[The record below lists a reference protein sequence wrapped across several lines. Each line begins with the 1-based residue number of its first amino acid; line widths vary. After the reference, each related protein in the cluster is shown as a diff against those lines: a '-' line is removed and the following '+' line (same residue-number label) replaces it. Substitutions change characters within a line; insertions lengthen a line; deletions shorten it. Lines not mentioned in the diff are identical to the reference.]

1 MREQTFQ
8 RLLKPHSCGASWRD
22 KKLPAGGTQPK
33 VSTGLSIKR
42 PHTKHFFLQLP
53 RAEKIRL
60 ISGTVLGYQAHCF
73 LENYSIR
80 PLSFSSS
87 SMSVPRVFLTR
98 SFSISFSPKDRGAW
112 EMGFLS
118 MA

>member
-22 KKLPAGGTQPK
+22 KKLPAGGAQPK
-33 VSTGLSIKR
+33 VSIGLSMKR
-42 PHTKHFFLQLP
+42 PRTKHFCLQLP
-53 RAEKIRL
+53 RQGKMRL

-73 LENYSIR
+73 LENYSMR